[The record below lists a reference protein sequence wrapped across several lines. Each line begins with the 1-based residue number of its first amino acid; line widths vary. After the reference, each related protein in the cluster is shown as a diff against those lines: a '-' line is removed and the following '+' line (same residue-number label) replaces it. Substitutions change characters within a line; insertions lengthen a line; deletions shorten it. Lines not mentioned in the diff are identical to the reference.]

1 MTNEDKKLIADYMG
15 WKIEATTTSFGHY
28 HRTIITPGF
37 LPERFIIHFDLN
49 DAGLCVQEMARNGA
63 WRSFYESC
71 FPLFVATNP
80 LITSPGFLNLWLYDA
95 DNFFTALAAWI
106 KEGREEK

>member
-49 DAGLCVQEMARNGA
+49 YSPFTPASAF
-63 WRSFYESC
+63 S
-71 FPLFVATNP
+71 PPNP
-80 LITSPGFLNLWLYDA
+80 S
-95 DNFFTALAAWI
+95 DNFPIIPPTFFQMFAAI
-106 KEGREEK
+106 TDAPCYVCF

>member
-1 MTNEDKKLIADYMG
+1 MTDEDKKLITDYMG
-15 WKIEATTTSFGHY
+15 WKPYKMNYYFRPAGDLLETHD
-28 HRTIITPGF
+28 
-37 LPERFIIHFDLN
+37 FDLN

>member
-15 WKIEATTTSFGHY
+15 WFGINHLDKIDGN
-28 HRTIITPGF
+28 
-37 LPERFIIHFDLN
+37 FDLN
-49 DAGLCVQEMARNGA
+49 DAGLVVKEMARNGA

-106 KEGREEK
+106 KEGREMNKEEK